1 MPLYIFLLHFNTNVL
16 FPKEIQC
23 YKTVLFLFI
32 TIIAAYCSMEDRV
45 NIASLL
51 NIYI

>member
-1 MPLYIFLLHFNTNVL
+1 MFY
-16 FPKEIQC
+16 FPKKHNVE
-23 YKTVLFLFI
+23 KMFVLFLFF

-51 NIYI
+51 NIYERIYSNN